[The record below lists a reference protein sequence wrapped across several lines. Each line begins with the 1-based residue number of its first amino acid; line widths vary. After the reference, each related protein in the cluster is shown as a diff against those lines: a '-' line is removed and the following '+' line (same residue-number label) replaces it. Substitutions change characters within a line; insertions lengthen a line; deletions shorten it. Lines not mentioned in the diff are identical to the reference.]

1 MTVLPFEL
9 VSSPAA
15 IGSVLGMAE
24 KCQCWSAAGEASG
37 MVNLGRVFFPC
48 GFTSEFQ

>member
-24 KCQCWSAAGEASG
+24 KCVGVGALVERQVEW
-37 MVNLGRVFFPC
+37 
-48 GFTSEFQ
+48 